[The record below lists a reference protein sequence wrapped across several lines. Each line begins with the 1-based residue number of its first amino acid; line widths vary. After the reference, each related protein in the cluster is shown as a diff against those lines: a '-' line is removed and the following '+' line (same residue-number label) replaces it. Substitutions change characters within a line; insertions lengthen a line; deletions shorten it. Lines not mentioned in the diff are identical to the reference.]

1 MTDTALLA
9 TFLAAIAGLVA
20 GRIWASALR
29 RGEGRFRARSSSH
42 YTQGLHQL
50 ASGQPELAASE
61 FAKVARAEPDAVEV
75 QLVLGDLLRESGQVE
90 RAMGVHQGLLSR
102 PDLARS
108 ERVQALVC
116 LALDLRK
123 AGFLDRATRTFEEAL
138 EGDPRNIH
146 ALTGLERLHEDQRQW
161 REAAELQAR
170 IGRLRK
176 TTDNLVLGF
185 LHAEVGQEA
194 LRAGRTADAEGR
206 FEEALVL
213 DRRVFPAR
221 LGLADL
227 ALDADPRKAAATL
240 EEAVQATPERA
251 YLAFDRLARAYDAYG
266 EPSKFVALCE
276 RMIRQDHGDWRA
288 RLALARRL
296 RGEGRADEALGLL
309 LRATESNPQILVVHL
324 EAWRTLRDMGIS
336 GEPFERYA
344 DTAERSVLYRDPHI
358 CTACRYRADDMLWR
372 CPHCHAWN
380 TFVEERVGP
389 SSERQGLA

>member
-1 MTDTALLA
+1 MTDTAIFA
-9 TFLAAIAGLVA
+9 TFLAAVAGLAA
-20 GRIWASALR
+20 GRAWASALR

-50 ASGQPELAASE
+50 ASGRPELAASE
-61 FAKVARAEPDAVEV
+61 FAKVARTEPEAVEV

-90 RAMGVHQGLLSR
+90 RAMGVHQGLLGR

-138 EGDPRNIH
+138 EGDPRSIH
-146 ALTGLERLHEDQRQW
+146 ALSGLERLHEDQRQW

-176 TTDNLVLGF
+176 ATDNLVLGF

-206 FEEALVL
+206 FEEALAL

-227 ALDADPRKAAATL
+227 ALETEPRRAAAIL

-276 RMIRQDHGDWRA
+276 RVIRQDHGDWRA

-296 RGEGRADEALGLL
+296 RSEGRADEALGLL

-324 EAWRTLRDMGIS
+324 EAWRALRDMGIS

-389 SSERQGLA
+389 SSERQGLS

>member
-1 MTDTALLA
+1 MTDTAILA
-9 TFLAAIAGLVA
+9 TFLAAVAGLVA
-20 GRIWASALR
+20 GRVWASALR
-29 RGEGRFRARSSSH
+29 RGEGRFRARSSVH

-61 FAKVARAEPDAVEV
+61 FAKVSRAEPDAVEV
-75 QLVLGDLLRESGQVE
+75 HLVLGDLLRESGQVE
-90 RAMGVHQGLLSR
+90 RAMGVHQGLIRRS
-102 PDLARS
+102 DLARS

-138 EGDPRNIH
+138 EADPRSIH
-146 ALTGLERLHEDQRQW
+146 ALAGLERLHEDQRQW

-170 IGRLRK
+170 VGRLRK

-194 LRAGRTADAEGR
+194 LRRGRAAEAEGR
-206 FEEALVL
+206 FEEALAL

-227 ALDADPRKAAATL
+227 ALEAEPKRAAVIL
-240 EEAVQATPERA
+240 EEAVQSTPERA
-251 YLAFDRLARAYDAYG
+251 YLAFERLSQAYGACG

-276 RMIRQDHGDWRA
+276 RMIRQDHADWRA

-296 RGEGRADEALGLL
+296 RSEGRADEALGLL

-372 CPHCHAWN
+372 CPHCHSWN

-389 SSERQGLA
+389 SSERQGLV